1 MYTRAISIPL
11 NGGRL
16 QTLSLQRERIEIRN
30 ADLAS
35 ALPFSTFV
43 EALASVT
50 IRGDKIHTDY
60 KGRNK
65 TPSISQKT

>member
-11 NGGRL
+11 NREDCRL
-16 QTLSLQRERIEIRN
+16 SPFSVDKIGIRN

-43 EALASVT
+43 EALASIT
-50 IRGDKIHTDY
+50 IRGDKIIWII
-60 KGRNK
+60 KEK
-65 TPSISQKT
+65 